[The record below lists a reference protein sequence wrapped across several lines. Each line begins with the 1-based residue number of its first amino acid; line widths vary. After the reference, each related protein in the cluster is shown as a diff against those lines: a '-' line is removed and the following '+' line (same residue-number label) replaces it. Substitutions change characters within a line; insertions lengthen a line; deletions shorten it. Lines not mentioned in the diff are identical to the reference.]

1 MSQII
6 RTENLLKSLNLL
18 TVQSMYKDTI
28 KKAEK
33 GNWGYKK
40 FLTHLCECEF
50 EDRKERKTRRLITQ
64 SKLEKDKSYDLLD
77 KKLLPE
83 KIRRILPS
91 LLEGDFVK
99 KAENVLAFGLPG
111 RGKTHVVEAIAW
123 ELVLRHNYRVL
134 FTATFKLVENL
145 LAAKKNLELECHLKK
160 LDRYDVIILDDI
172 GYVQQSREEMEVLF
186 TFLAERYERKSIMI
200 TSNLVF
206 SQWEKIFKD
215 PMTTMA
221 AVDRLVHHSIIL
233 EFPVRAISIRAEKA
247 KNNLNRKG
255 DKK

>member
-6 RTENLLKSLNLL
+6 KTENLLKALKLL
-18 TVQSMYKDTI
+18 TIRDIYKDTI

-33 GNWGYKK
+33 SNWGYKR
-40 FLTHLCECEF
+40 FLTHLCESEF
-50 EDRKERKTRRLITQ
+50 DDRTERKTQRLITQ

-83 KIRRILPS
+83 KIRKVLPS

-111 RGKTHVVEAIAW
+111 RGKTHVLEAIGW
-123 ELVLRHNYRVL
+123 ELILRFNYRVL
-134 FTATFKLVENL
+134 FTATFKLVESL
-145 LAAKKNLELECHLKK
+145 LTAKKNLELEYHLKK

-233 EFPVRAISIRAEKA
+233 EFPVEAKSIRAEKG
-247 KNNLNRKG
+247 KNKLNRKNG
-255 DKK
+255 KK